1 MKFAKWIINGY
12 DRNAAVAL
20 TRCGINPLVAVFLSA
35 RGYRTYEAAC
45 AILEND
51 LSLVLDPFLLR
62 DMDKAVE
69 RIRSAIQS
77 RERVAIYGDY
87 DVDGMTASCLLAT
100 FFRSHGVEYEIYIPE
115 RTEEGYGVNTAAL
128 DYLKSRGVSLVV
140 TVDSGITAVEESKY
154 AREIGLDL
162 IITDHHEC
170 KPALPEAIAVVNP
183 KRRDCPY
190 PNKGLSGVGVAFKLV
205 CALERNKPI
214 ETLFEQYG
222 DFVAVGTIADVMPVL
237 GENRI
242 LIRRGLEALNRKR
255 RPGLRS
261 LIREACI
268 ERRDIT
274 VPMIGF
280 VLAPRLNAAGRMG
293 RTSLTIDLLLTED
306 DAEAAALTQ
315 ELCTLNAERKQ
326 VETAIFEEA
335 QAHLMKNLPK
345 GPIVLAGRG
354 WYQGVM
360 GIVAARITEQFYFPS
375 VVISIGEDGI
385 GRGSCRSFSGFR
397 IYSALEKCSDLL
409 INYGGHE
416 MAAGITIL
424 EENIDAFRERLN
436 KLYHEEIK
444 IPPVPT
450 LLVDFEVIKP
460 ELLSLENV
468 AALERTE
475 PYGNGLVPPFLC
487 MRDVFL
493 NSVVP
498 VGGGRHTKLRVT
510 KLGRTF
516 DCICFNWSA
525 EDLGV
530 KEGDRVNIA
539 FEPQVNEYRSWRN
552 VHLNILD
559 IRPHSE

>member
-1 MKFAKWIINGY
+1 MKFAKWIITGY
-12 DRNAAVAL
+12 ERNAAVAL
-20 TRCGINPLVAVFLSA
+20 NRCGINPLVAVFLAS
-35 RGYRTYEAAC
+35 RGYRTYESAC

-51 LSLVLDPFLLR
+51 LSLLIDPFLMR
-62 DMDKAVE
+62 DMDKAVT
-69 RIRSAIQS
+69 RIRRAIQS

-100 FFRSHGVEYEIYIPE
+100 YFRAQGIEFEIYIPE

-128 DYLKSRGVSLVV
+128 DTLKSRGVSLVI
-140 TVDSGITAVEESKY
+140 TVDSGITAVDESKY

-170 KPALPEAIAVVNP
+170 KPVLPDAVAIINP

-205 CALERNKPI
+205 CALERHKPI
-214 ETLFEQYG
+214 DTLFDQYG
-222 DFVAVGTIADVMPVL
+222 DFVAMGTIADVMPVL

-242 LIRRGLEALNRKR
+242 LIRRGLAALNRKR

-261 LIREACI
+261 LIKESCIDRRE
-268 ERRDIT
+268 IT
-274 VPMIGF
+274 VAIIGF
-280 VLAPRLNAAGRMG
+280 ILAPRLNAAGRMG
-293 RTSLTIDLLLTED
+293 RTSLTIDLLLTD
-306 DAEAAALTQ
+306 DDNEATALTQ
-315 ELCTLNAERKQ
+315 ELCSLNMERKQ
-326 VETAIFEEA
+326 VESAIFEEA

-354 WYQGVM
+354 WFQGVM
-360 GIVAARITEQFYFPS
+360 GIVAARITEQFLFPS
-375 VVISIGEDGI
+375 VVISIDEEGV

-409 INYGGHE
+409 VNFGGHE

-468 AALERTE
+468 TALERTE

-487 MRDVFL
+487 MRDVL
-493 NSVVP
+493 LSSVVP

-510 KLGRTF
+510 KSGRTF
-516 DCICFNWSA
+516 DCIAFNWTV
-525 EDLGV
+525 EDLGA
-530 KEGDRVNIA
+530 KEGDRVDIA
-539 FEPQVNEYRSWRN
+539 FEPQVNEFRSWRN
-552 VHLNILD
+552 VQLNILD
-559 IRPHSE
+559 IRPYSE

>member
-1 MKFAKWIINGY
+1 MKFAKWVINGY
-12 DRNAAVAL
+12 DRKAAVAL
-20 TRCGINPLVAVFLSA
+20 THRGINPLVAVFLSA

-51 LSLVLDPFLLR
+51 LSLLADPFLLR
-62 DMDKAVE
+62 DMDKAVA
-69 RIRSAIQS
+69 RIRRAVEN

-87 DVDGMTASCLLAT
+87 DVDGMTASCLLASY
-100 FFRSHGVEYEIYIPE
+100 FRSKGLEYEIYIPE
-115 RTEEGYGVNTAAL
+115 RTEEGYGVNSAAL
-128 DYLKSRGVSLVV
+128 DQLKRNGVSLVV
-140 TVDSGITAVEESKY
+140 TVDSGITAVEEAKY

-170 KPALPEAIAVVNP
+170 KKTLPDALAVINP
-183 KRRDCPY
+183 KRPDCPY
-190 PNKGLSGVGVAFKLV
+190 PNKGLSGVGVAFKLI
-205 CALERNKPI
+205 CALEKDTPI
-214 ETLFEQYG
+214 DVLFDQYG
-222 DFVAVGTIADVMPVL
+222 DFVAVGTVADVMPVI

-242 LIRRGLEALNRKR
+242 LIRRGLAALNRKK

-268 ERRDIT
+268 DRRDVT
-274 VPMIGF
+274 VAIIGF

-293 RTSLTIDLLLTED
+293 RTSLTVDLLLTED
-306 DAEAAALTQ
+306 EREASVLTQ
-315 ELCTLNAERKQ
+315 ELCALNSERKQ
-326 VETAIFEEA
+326 IETAIFEEA
-335 QAHLMKNLPK
+335 QRQLMRNLPK

-354 WYQGVM
+354 WFQGVM
-360 GIVAARITEQFYFPS
+360 GIVAARITEQFLFPS

-436 KLYHEEIK
+436 TLYHEEIK

-487 MRDVFL
+487 MRDVYL
-493 NSVVP
+493 SSVIP

-516 DCICFNWSA
+516 DCICFNQSA
-525 EDLGV
+525 EELGV
-530 KEGDRVNIA
+530 REGQRVDIA
-539 FEPQVNEYRSWRN
+539 FEPQVNEFRSWRN
-552 VHLNILD
+552 VQLNILD
-559 IRPHSE
+559 IRPHAE